1 MLGEKVGNLMIYVKQ
16 EELGDYEKIKQL
28 VLKQFQ
34 PTPRVLLN
42 QFRRSQKLPNE
53 NYVQFASRIEA
64 MFDYYSDDS
73 FYVPGPIDCLLGVEI
88 FYELLRSG
96 QIRSENSNL
105 IFQNTVFGFVAS
117 GSNSFADTEARVHC
131 GLIKGNLNQ
140 TLKMFW
146 ELENVDVEK
155 PKNEEAIFCEDHFL
169 KTHSRDEEG
178 RYVVKM
184 PLKNEPNCLGESRD
198 IALKRLNA
206 LWTRLIRDPQY
217 LKLYR
222 DFIHEYDQLGHMK
235 EVVAEHDNS
244 EVAYYMPHHG
254 VLRPEKS
261 TTKLRVVFNA
271 TNPTSNGLSLNSIQY
286 NGGLVQNDLF
296 TIMIKFREHP
306 YAFTADVKMMY
317 RMILIHES
325 QQPLLR
331 ILWKE
336 SPEDPVKTFE
346 MKTVTYGTVSAPFLA
361 TITLLQLSR
370 DEEKNFPLAAPVL
383 RENFYMDDVLCGAA
397 SLMEAKALKNQL
409 HGILKKGGM
418 ELHKWGSSHPELASN
433 ILEDYEFENPI
444 ETKTLGVSWKSQED
458 CFIFK
463 IAVELKDSYTKR
475 CGLWSLKI
483 DWIDELPS
491 ERAKEWHRFLEDFNS
506 VRSICIGRCIVHPQ
520 ATRVELHGFADASE
534 KCYGAVIYCR
544 SQSPDGATTVKL
556 VISKS
561 RVAPVKS
568 VTMPQLELCAA
579 VLLAKLMKRVET
591 ALQMKTPPV
600 YLWSDSTIVLA
611 WIQKEPNLLK
621 TFVANRVAT
630 IQHLI
635 NAEQWHHVSSEQNP
649 ADLVSRGLDPS
660 SLLNNSLWWNGPK
673 FLTTKDFP
681 EKNTLSSVTD
691 NDEFNCEFKRANAE
705 LKRLYKLVI
714 NPDPELAGFLV
725 DENINWKF
733 LPPRAPNFGGLWE
746 AGVKSFKFHFKRE
759 AGNSRF
765 TYEEFLTIMTQIE
778 GILNSRPLTPLSTDI
793 DDLSVL
799 TPAHF
804 LIGRPITSIN
814 EPNIIHIETNR
825 LNIYQRLTKIVQSI
839 WKRWSNNYL
848 SNLQQRSKWKFEK
861 DNARVGDLVLIKEDN
876 LAVNKW
882 LMGRLI
888 EVFPGKDN
896 RIRVVTIK
904 TQHGVVKRPISK
916 ICILPMRE

>member
-1 MLGEKVGNLMIYVKQ
+1 MPSNSDVTVKRVKAKIEQDKFILESERAAKIEQEKFKLESEKARIEFEKIKLEQLKKELELTNAKCKLSPAQEKSEHFESVPSDIENLIKSIKTLTIPVPSNTEAYNLFFQSLEKAFKTKNVEDKFKTEILLNMLGEKMGNLMIYVKQ

-64 MFDYYSDDS
+64 MFDYYFKNLNVKGLIPENINLADDS
-73 FYVPGPIDCLLGVEI
+73 FYVPGPIDCLLGAEM

-131 GLIKGNLNQ
+131 GLIKGDLNQ

-146 ELENVDVEK
+146 KLENVEVEK
-155 PKNEEAIFCEDHFL
+155 TKNEEAIFCEDHFL

-336 SPEDPVKTFE
+336 SPEDPVKIFE
-346 MKTVTYGTVSAPFLA
+346 MKTVTYGTVIAPFLA
-361 TITLLQLSR
+361 TRTLLQLSR

-409 HGILKKGGM
+409 SGILKKGGM
-418 ELHKWGSSHPELASN
+418 EL
-433 ILEDYEFENPI
+433 
-444 ETKTLGVSWKSQED
+444 
-458 CFIFK
+458 
-463 IAVELKDSYTKR
+463 
-475 CGLWSLKI
+475 
-483 DWIDELPS
+483 
-491 ERAKEWHRFLEDFNS
+491 
-506 VRSICIGRCIVHPQ
+506 
-520 ATRVELHGFADASE
+520 
-534 KCYGAVIYCR
+534 
-544 SQSPDGATTVKL
+544 
-556 VISKS
+556 
-561 RVAPVKS
+561 
-568 VTMPQLELCAA
+568 
-579 VLLAKLMKRVET
+579 
-591 ALQMKTPPV
+591 
-600 YLWSDSTIVLA
+600 
-611 WIQKEPNLLK
+611 
-621 TFVANRVAT
+621 
-630 IQHLI
+630 
-635 NAEQWHHVSSEQNP
+635 
-649 ADLVSRGLDPS
+649 
-660 SLLNNSLWWNGPK
+660 
-673 FLTTKDFP
+673 
-681 EKNTLSSVTD
+681 
-691 NDEFNCEFKRANAE
+691 
-705 LKRLYKLVI
+705 
-714 NPDPELAGFLV
+714 
-725 DENINWKF
+725 
-733 LPPRAPNFGGLWE
+733 
-746 AGVKSFKFHFKRE
+746 
-759 AGNSRF
+759 
-765 TYEEFLTIMTQIE
+765 
-778 GILNSRPLTPLSTDI
+778 
-793 DDLSVL
+793 
-799 TPAHF
+799 
-804 LIGRPITSIN
+804 
-814 EPNIIHIETNR
+814 
-825 LNIYQRLTKIVQSI
+825 
-839 WKRWSNNYL
+839 
-848 SNLQQRSKWKFEK
+848 
-861 DNARVGDLVLIKEDN
+861 
-876 LAVNKW
+876 NK
-882 LMGRLI
+882 
-888 EVFPGKDN
+888 
-896 RIRVVTIK
+896 
-904 TQHGVVKRPISK
+904 
-916 ICILPMRE
+916 

>member
-1 MLGEKVGNLMIYVKQ
+1 MQ
-16 EELGDYEKIKQL
+16 
-28 VLKQFQ
+28 
-34 PTPRVLLN
+34 
-42 QFRRSQKLPNE
+42 S
-53 NYVQFASRIEA
+53 
-64 MFDYYSDDS
+64 
-73 FYVPGPIDCLLGVEI
+73 
-88 FYELLRSG
+88 
-96 QIRSENSNL
+96 
-105 IFQNTVFGFVAS
+105 
-117 GSNSFADTEARVHC
+117 
-131 GLIKGNLNQ
+131 
-140 TLKMFW
+140 
-146 ELENVDVEK
+146 
-155 PKNEEAIFCEDHFL
+155 
-169 KTHSRDEEG
+169 
-178 RYVVKM
+178 
-184 PLKNEPNCLGESRD
+184 
-198 IALKRLNA
+198 
-206 LWTRLIRDPQY
+206 
-217 LKLYR
+217 
-222 DFIHEYDQLGHMK
+222 
-235 EVVAEHDNS
+235 
-244 EVAYYMPHHG
+244 
-254 VLRPEKS
+254 
-261 TTKLRVVFNA
+261 
-271 TNPTSNGLSLNSIQY
+271 
-286 NGGLVQNDLF
+286 
-296 TIMIKFREHP
+296 
-306 YAFTADVKMMY
+306 
-317 RMILIHES
+317 
-325 QQPLLR
+325 
-331 ILWKE
+331 
-336 SPEDPVKTFE
+336 
-346 MKTVTYGTVSAPFLA
+346 
-361 TITLLQLSR
+361 
-370 DEEKNFPLAAPVL
+370 
-383 RENFYMDDVLCGAA
+383 
-397 SLMEAKALKNQL
+397 
-409 HGILKKGGM
+409 
-418 ELHKWGSSHPELASN
+418 
-433 ILEDYEFENPI
+433 
-444 ETKTLGVSWKSQED
+444 
-458 CFIFK
+458 
-463 IAVELKDSYTKR
+463 
-475 CGLWSLKI
+475 LWSLKI

-544 SQSPDGATTVKL
+544 SQSPDGSTTVKP
-556 VISKS
+556 VTSKS

-568 VTMPQLELCAA
+568 VTMPRLELCAA

-630 IQHLI
+630 IQHLT

-673 FLTTKDFP
+673 FLMTKDFP

-691 NDEFNCEFKRANAE
+691 NDEFNCEFKNKDGVLRVGGRLCNSDLNFECKFPVILPCNHKLTNLIVEYFHLKYFHLGPQALLYQVRQRFWPLKGRNVCRKIVHDCLVCFKVKPITCEQIMGNLPKERVRENFPFDCSGIDFIGPFWIKSNKQRKSSLYKIYVSIFVCFVTKAVHFELVSDLTTQTFIASLKRFIARRGRPSLIFSDNGKTFIGANAE

-746 AGVKSFKFHFKRE
+746 AGIKSFKFHFKRE

-778 GILNSRPLTPLSTDI
+778 GILNSRPLTPLSMDI

-848 SNLQQRSKWKFEK
+848 SNFQQRSKWKFEK

-888 EVFPGKDN
+888 EVFSGKDN